1 MQEPS
6 HLQDSHLQV
15 VDFSHSQALAHLQ
28 DSQEQGEQVQAFSQ
42 AQLVQGLGQEQ
53 LVEQA
58 IS

>member
-1 MQEPS
+1 M
-6 HLQDSHLQV
+6 